1 MAPCQRR
8 RQKGVKHVM
17 KTEPNPQSL
26 DSLIERYN
34 RELMQYYHLHT
45 DRTSE
50 APPPREADCPP
61 AVQAPVPSRY
71 ADRSVDDLLEHEFP
85 LPEPYIPPEE
95 PPGSKRFS
103 YVPPRE
109 APAPAPP
116 ASTSGPPSF
125 REENGG
131 PTVSFVPRRD
141 EGTAPSARTASP
153 EPEEVEAPPTTASM
167 EMSIGYLQVQ
177 VTSAREAL
185 PIAEALVTVSR
196 ITDKGE
202 ELYIHTITDLD
213 GLTAVYPLPAVDS
226 SLTLEPGIPSPYT
239 SYNIAVSAPGFFRV
253 FNVNAPLYGG
263 NTALQPVQLIPLPE
277 FELSPQDLV
286 FFQTGPQDL

>member
-1 MAPCQRR
+1 
-8 RQKGVKHVM
+8 M
-17 KTEPNPQSL
+17 KTEPTPQSL

-34 RELMQYYHLHT
+34 RELMQYYHLHA

-50 APPPREADCPP
+50 APPPKEADCPP
-61 AVQAPVPSRY
+61 AVRAPAPSRY
-71 ADRSVDDLLEHEFP
+71 AGRSVDDLLEHEFP
-85 LPEPYIPPEE
+85 MPEPYIPQENPSD
-95 PPGSKRFS
+95 SKRFS
-103 YVPPRE
+103 YVSPEETPVL
-109 APAPAPP
+109 APP
-116 ASTSGPPSF
+116 ACVSAPPSS
-125 REENGG
+125 REENVG
-131 PTVSFVPRRD
+131 PAASAICPPITYVPTQNR
-141 EGTAPSARTASP
+141 ESVAQTRTAQP
-153 EPEEVEAPPTTASM
+153 ETEEVEAPPSTASM
-167 EMSIGYLQVQ
+167 EMSVGYLQVQ

-239 SYNIAVSAPGFFRV
+239 SYNIEVSAPGFFRV
-253 FNVNAPLYGG
+253 FHVNAPLYGG
-263 NTALQPVQLIPLPE
+263 NTALQPIQLIPLPE

>member
-1 MAPCQRR
+1 
-8 RQKGVKHVM
+8 M
-17 KTEPNPQSL
+17 KTEPTPQSL

-61 AVQAPVPSRY
+61 AVQAPAPSRY
-71 ADRSVDDLLEHEFP
+71 AGRSVDDLLEHEFP
-85 LPEPYIPPEE
+85 LPEPYVPPEN
-95 PPGSKRFS
+95 PSGSKRFS
-103 YVPPRE
+103 YVPLRE

-116 ASTSGPPSF
+116 ACTSEPPSS

-131 PTVSFVPRRD
+131 PAASPLYPPISFVPLRD
-141 EGTAPSARTASP
+141 EGTAPPARTESP
-153 EPEEVEAPPTTASM
+153 EPEEAEAPPATASM
-167 EMSIGYLQVQ
+167 EMSVGYLQVQ

-239 SYNIAVSAPGFFRV
+239 SYNIGVSAPGFFRV
-253 FNVNAPLYGG
+253 FHVNAPLYGG